1 MKCFSYDSFS
11 FFQEQVLL
19 IFYLPFWFHVKYSRM
34 LKNSE
39 LYIRDHLSGTKVTI
53 WIDSE
58 YDAVFDFSCVASW
71 PFIRYQGNNL
81 DWFWI
86 WCCFRFFYMKNWK
99 NYESY
104 VVWNLISGCQTQ
116 EKYWVEYQLKKEPRR
131 LISKITSYHNKDN
144 WNSLDG
150 RRGYFHILVQQCL
163 WWF

>member
-1 MKCFSYDSFS
+1 MNCFSYDSFS

-58 YDAVFDFSCVASW
+58 YDAVFDFSCIASW

-81 DWFWI
+81 DCFWI
-86 WCCFRFFYMKNWK
+86 WCCFRFF
-99 NYESY
+99 
-104 VVWNLISGCQTQ
+104 LRC
-116 EKYWVEYQLKKEPRR
+116 
-131 LISKITSYHNKDN
+131 
-144 WNSLDG
+144 
-150 RRGYFHILVQQCL
+150 LVQPNQDIHCL
-163 WWF
+163 LHVIFIIRIRLCIIQTVNLYFLCFWNIALLKFS